1 MRLGGIVAG
10 VNLWILCQIV
20 MDGVLVALV
29 LLLMRH
35 MKSAISREAAREAS
49 QHLMGMIEPLIREAQ
64 AVASSFEDQ
73 LKEKKD
79 LAHQLNEDLDRRI
92 ISLNMLLNRAR
103 SYLDDG
109 PGKHLAGQVY
119 KQQDAILKLYNQHHD
134 SEAIAKKLSIP
145 KAEVDLVIDLKTAF
159 FSNK

>member
-1 MRLGGIVAG
+1 MAG
-10 VNLWILCQIV
+10 SGFNYWVLVQIGL
-20 MDGVLVALV
+20 DGVLVTLV

-35 MKSAISREAAREAS
+35 MKSAIGKEAARDAS
-49 QHLMGMIEPLIREAQ
+49 RQVMAMIEPLIKETE
-64 AVASSFEDQ
+64 AVANAFEDQ
-73 LKEKKD
+73 LKEKKQ

-109 PGKHLAGQVY
+109 PGKAAAGQVY
-119 KQQDAILKLYNQHHD
+119 KQQDAILELYKQRHD
-134 SEAIAKKLSIP
+134 SETIAKRLSIP

-159 FSNK
+159 LSKK

>member
-1 MRLGGIVAG
+1 MAVAG
-10 VNLWILCQIV
+10 VNYWVLFQIV

-35 MKSAISREAAREAS
+35 MKSAIGKEAAMEAS
-49 QHLMGMIEPLIREAQ
+49 QNLMAMMEPLVREAE
-64 AVASSFEDQ
+64 AVARSFEEQ
-73 LKEKKD
+73 LKEKKN
-79 LAHQLNEDLDRRI
+79 LAYQLNEDLDRRI

-103 SYLDDG
+103 AYLDDG
-109 PGKHLAGQVY
+109 PGKAAAGQVY
-119 KQQDAILKLYNQHHD
+119 KQQDAILELYNQHHD

-159 FSNK
+159 LSKK